1 MHAVAPKQ
9 RIRILTIQIAV
20 ADEADPDSVADEISE
35 LLTAVSSALTENVD
49 PDSVADEIS
58 ELLSEYGICSDSSH
72 ILDWRY
78 LTEYQPLVTASDAPE
93 EGEVFGLLDF
103 NLTITNEE

>member
-35 LLTAVSSALTENVD
+35 LLSEN
-49 PDSVADEIS
+49 
-58 ELLSEYGICSDSSH
+58 GICSDISH

-78 LTEYQPLVTASDAPE
+78 LTEYQPVVIASDDPE

-103 NLTITNEE
+103 NLTITNKE

>member
-1 MHAVAPKQ
+1 MHAVAQKQ
-9 RIRILTIQIAV
+9 HIRILTIQIAV

-35 LLTAVSSALTENVD
+35 LLSEN
-49 PDSVADEIS
+49 
-58 ELLSEYGICSDSSH
+58 GICSEDSH

-78 LTEYQPLVTASDAPE
+78 LTEYQPVVIASDDPE

-103 NLTITNEE
+103 NLTITNKE

>member
-1 MHAVAPKQ
+1 MHAVGPKQ

-35 LLTAVSSALTENVD
+35 LLSEN
-49 PDSVADEIS
+49 
-58 ELLSEYGICSDSSH
+58 GICSEDSH

-78 LTEYQPLVTASDAPE
+78 LTEYQPVVIASDDPE

-103 NLTITNEE
+103 NLTITNKE

>member
-1 MHAVAPKQ
+1 MHAVAPRQ

-35 LLTAVSSALTENVD
+35 LLSGN
-49 PDSVADEIS
+49 
-58 ELLSEYGICSDSSH
+58 GICSEDSH

-78 LTEYQPLVTASDAPE
+78 LTEYQPVVTASDDPE

-103 NLTITNEE
+103 NLTITNKE

>member
-35 LLTAVSSALTENVD
+35 LLSEN
-49 PDSVADEIS
+49 
-58 ELLSEYGICSDSSH
+58 GICSDSSH

-78 LTEYQPLVTASDAPE
+78 LTEYQPVVTASDDPE

-103 NLTITNEE
+103 KLIITNEE

>member
-35 LLTAVSSALTENVD
+35 LLSEN
-49 PDSVADEIS
+49 
-58 ELLSEYGICSDSSH
+58 GICSEVSH

-78 LTEYQPLVTASDAPE
+78 LTEYQPVVIARDDPE

-103 NLTITNEE
+103 NLTITNKE

>member
-35 LLTAVSSALTENVD
+35 LLSEN
-49 PDSVADEIS
+49 
-58 ELLSEYGICSDSSH
+58 GICSEDSH

-78 LTEYQPLVTASDAPE
+78 LTEYQPVVIASDDPE

-103 NLTITNEE
+103 KLIITNEE

>member
-1 MHAVAPKQ
+1 MHAVGPKQ

-20 ADEADPDSVADEISE
+20 ADE
-35 LLTAVSSALTENVD
+35 TD

-58 ELLSEYGICSDSSH
+58 ELLSENGICSDSSH

-78 LTEYQPLVTASDAPE
+78 LTEYQPVVIASDDPE

-103 NLTITNEE
+103 NLTITNKE

>member
-1 MHAVAPKQ
+1 MHAVVPKQ

-35 LLTAVSSALTENVD
+35 LLSEN
-49 PDSVADEIS
+49 
-58 ELLSEYGICSDSSH
+58 GICSDSSH

-78 LTEYQPLVTASDAPE
+78 LTEYQPVVIASDDPE

-103 NLTITNEE
+103 NLTITNKE

>member
-35 LLTAVSSALTENVD
+35 LLSEN
-49 PDSVADEIS
+49 A
-58 ELLSEYGICSDSSH
+58 ICSDSSH

-78 LTEYQPLVTASDAPE
+78 LTEYQPVVIASDDPE

-103 NLTITNEE
+103 NLTITNKE

>member
-1 MHAVAPKQ
+1 MHAVGPKQ
-9 RIRILTIQIAV
+9 RISILTIQIAV

-35 LLTAVSSALTENVD
+35 LLSEN
-49 PDSVADEIS
+49 
-58 ELLSEYGICSDSSH
+58 GICSDSSH

-78 LTEYQPLVTASDAPE
+78 LTEYQPVVIASDDPE

-103 NLTITNEE
+103 NLTITNKE

>member
-35 LLTAVSSALTENVD
+35 LLSGN
-49 PDSVADEIS
+49 
-58 ELLSEYGICSDSSH
+58 GICSEDSH

-78 LTEYQPLVTASDAPE
+78 LTEYQPVVTASDDPE

-103 NLTITNEE
+103 ILTITNKE

>member
-1 MHAVAPKQ
+1 MHAVKPNQ
-9 RIRILTIQIAV
+9 RVRILTIQIAV
-20 ADEADPDSVADEISE
+20 AEDA
-35 LLTAVSSALTENVD
+35 D

-58 ELLSEYGICSDSSH
+58 ELLSENGICSDASH

-78 LTEYQPLVTASDAPE
+78 LTEYQPSVIASDDPE

-103 NLTITNEE
+103 NLTINEKE

>member
-1 MHAVAPKQ
+1 MHAVVPKQ
-9 RIRILTIQIAV
+9 RVRILTIQIAV

-35 LLTAVSSALTENVD
+35 LLSEN
-49 PDSVADEIS
+49 
-58 ELLSEYGICSDSSH
+58 GICSEDSH

-78 LTEYQPLVTASDAPE
+78 LTEYQPVVIASDDPE

-103 NLTITNEE
+103 NLTITNKE

>member
-1 MHAVAPKQ
+1 MHAVVPKQ
-9 RIRILTIQIAV
+9 RVRILTIQIAV

-35 LLTAVSSALTENVD
+35 LLSEN
-49 PDSVADEIS
+49 
-58 ELLSEYGICSDSSH
+58 GICSEDGH

-78 LTEYQPLVTASDAPE
+78 LTEYQPVVTASDDPE

-103 NLTITNEE
+103 ILTITNKE

>member
-20 ADEADPDSVADEISE
+20 ADEADP
-35 LLTAVSSALTENVD
+35 N
-49 PDSVADEIS
+49 SVADEIS
-58 ELLSEYGICSDSSH
+58 ELLSENRICSEDSH

-78 LTEYQPLVTASDAPE
+78 LTEYQPVVIASDDPE

-103 NLTITNEE
+103 NLTITNKE